1 MTNQLYTFVRYYRK
15 PTPSCNW
22 CPRYAVV
29 YLGKDPLEYRLND
42 TSLKLTSTGEYD
54 RGYKS
59 AENIVYDYKN
69 ELVLDWD
76 EILDL
81 GEVELTTREFKQYE
95 IMFKNMLKHE
105 VAN

>member
-29 YLGKDPLEYRLND
+29 YLGKEPIEYRLND
-42 TSLKLTSTGEYD
+42 TSLKLTSTGDYE

-69 ELVLDWD
+69 GFRLDWD
-76 EILDL
+76 NILDL
-81 GEVELTTREFKQYE
+81 GEVELTKSEFKQYE
-95 IMFKNMLKHE
+95 KQFKYQLERAK
-105 VAN
+105 